1 MSSSFYKLLVT
12 PDFDSQLRLPPQ
24 FVKDH
29 AKILPSKAWLRIESG
44 ESWIVKIERIG
55 HHRFFTEGWEKF
67 SRDVDLEFNQ
77 FMLFWFDGE
86 SGFRVSV
93 YGMSGCVRE
102 LSVRN
107 TGGGSENSEH
117 HENEHARTGDYA
129 AKLESGDE
137 DDSKIVEE
145 RGFRVGRQW
154 KFRAT
159 LKKHHET
166 ELEVPGD
173 FAKATGIAEN
183 GRIFLLTHHP
193 KSKKWPVFVTTRR
206 QDKDPTFAMTVG
218 WNDFLVGCK
227 VGVGSMILF
236 EFLSN
241 KDNIIIEAKVVKN
254 GAKRLFSPKKR
265 RGRPPNFSKF

>member
-29 AKILPSKAWLRIESG
+29 AEILPRKATLRIESG

-55 HHRFFTEGWEKF
+55 QHRFFTEGWEKF
-67 SRDVDLEFNQ
+67 SKDVDLKFQQ

-93 YGMSGCVRE
+93 YGMSGCERK
-102 LSVRN
+102 LSVCN
-107 TGGGSENSEH
+107 TGGSENSEQH
-117 HENEHARTGDYA
+117 GDEQGDFTV
-129 AKLESGDE
+129 KSESGDE
-137 DDSKIVEE
+137 DDANIDEK
-145 RGFRVGRQW
+145 RD
-154 KFRAT
+154 FRAGKRWRFRAK
-159 LKKHHET
+159 LKKHNET
-166 ELEVPGD
+166 ELEVPRD
-173 FAKATGIAEN
+173 FAEATGIAED
-183 GRIFLLTHHP
+183 GRIFLLTRHP
-193 KSKKWPVFVTTRR
+193 KPKKWPVFVTARR
-206 QDKDPTFAMTVG
+206 QDKDPSFAMTVG
-218 WNDFLVGCK
+218 WNDFLVGSK
-227 VGVGSMILF
+227 VCIESMILF

-254 GAKRLFSPKKR
+254 GKKGLFSLKKR

>member
-1 MSSSFYKLLVT
+1 MSSFYKLLVT

-29 AKILPSKAWLRIESG
+29 AEILPKKATIRIESG
-44 ESWIVKIERIG
+44 ESWIVKIERVG
-55 HHRFFTEGWEKF
+55 QHRFFTEGWEKF
-67 SRDVDLEFNQ
+67 SRDVDLEFKQ

-93 YGMSGCVRE
+93 YGMSGCERE
-102 LSVRN
+102 LSVLN
-107 TGGGSENSEH
+107 TRGGSENSEH
-117 HENEHARTGDYA
+117 GDGQEDFT
-129 AKLESGDE
+129 AKSESGDE
-137 DDSKIVEE
+137 DDANIDEE
-145 RGFRVGRQW
+145 RGFRARKQW
-154 KFRAT
+154 RFRAE

-173 FAKATGIAEN
+173 FAKGTGIAEN
-183 GRIFLLTHHP
+183 GRIFLLTHP

-206 QDKDPTFAMTVG
+206 HDKDQSFAMTVG
-218 WNDFLVGCK
+218 WNDFLVGSK
-227 VGVGSMILF
+227 MRIGSMILF

-241 KDNIIIEAKVVKN
+241 KDNIIIEAKVVKD
-254 GAKRLFSPKKR
+254 GKKGLFSPKKR